1 MNINYIELYIEL
13 CKINKKVT
21 IFAQTIAFDKISFR
35 RKMMMKLIWNVSI
48 ICEAIAFVVFF
59 QRKGPICN
67 LNFAFQI
74 YLHES
79 KREEMWNE
87 RQIRSEENLKSSSDV
102 NNPFH
107 SKLKLWLVLIS

>member
-59 QRKGPICN
+59 QRKTN
-67 LNFAFQI
+67 LQFEFRISDLSARIETRGNV
-74 YLHES
+74 ERETDS
-79 KREEMWNE
+79 K
-87 RQIRSEENLKSSSDV
+87 
-102 NNPFH
+102 
-107 SKLKLWLVLIS
+107 